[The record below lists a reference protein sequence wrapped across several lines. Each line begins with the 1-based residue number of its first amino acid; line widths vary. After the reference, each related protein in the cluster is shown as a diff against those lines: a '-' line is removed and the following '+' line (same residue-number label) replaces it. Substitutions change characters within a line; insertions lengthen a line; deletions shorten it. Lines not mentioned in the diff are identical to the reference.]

1 MEPQQTVRDVWR
13 HHITGLL
20 DQALERND
28 ATISDIAGAITTTIL
43 AGRHVYAFGA
53 GHSLALVNEMYR
65 RAGGMKIV
73 RPVWNE
79 ELLSRADPEAAGK
92 LENQAGY
99 YARLTDGL
107 DWGPGDLCWVI
118 SNSGRNPLVIELAQE
133 ARRHGVT
140 VVGLVS
146 AEHSGT
152 VSAAAGLPKLPEIA
166 DYLLDNAGVFG
177 DAALDITGLAER
189 MAPTSTIIGA
199 ALIHATWAEV
209 AERLVARG
217 HIPEVWGSANRGQ
230 APRLIAL
237 NAGPRGID
245 RGENQL
251 TVMGGSVMVEM
262 SGPWAGARCGCCPA
276 GACPIGAGRRALSP
290 APRSPAPARP

>member
-1 MEPQQTVRDVWR
+1 MESQQSVRDAWR
-13 HHITGLL
+13 QHITGLL
-20 DQALERND
+20 DQVLEKND
-28 ATISDIAGAITTTIL
+28 TVIGDVAAAIATTIL
-43 AGRHVYAFGA
+43 AGRQVYAFGA

-99 YARLTDGL
+99 YSKLTDAL

-118 SNSGRNPLVIELAQE
+118 SNSGRNPLVVELAQE
-133 ARRHGVT
+133 ARRRGVT

-152 VSAAAGLPKLPEIA
+152 VSAAPGLPKLPEIA
-166 DYLLDNAGVFG
+166 DYLFDNAGVFG
-177 DAALDITGLAER
+177 DAALDIPGLAER
-189 MAPTSTIIGA
+189 MAPTSTIVGS

-217 HIPEVWGSANRGQ
+217 HIPQVWGSANRGQ
-230 APRLIAL
+230 APRLSGPAVTWASGCPGQRL
-237 NAGPRGID
+237 LVAGP
-245 RGENQL
+245 L
-251 TVMGGSVMVEM
+251 A
-262 SGPWAGARCGCCPA
+262 AGAAHAFGLRGGE
-276 GACPIGAGRRALSP
+276 GAFQRFPGAGQILLGQCDEQAVDQHRAVEH
-290 APRSPAPARP
+290 